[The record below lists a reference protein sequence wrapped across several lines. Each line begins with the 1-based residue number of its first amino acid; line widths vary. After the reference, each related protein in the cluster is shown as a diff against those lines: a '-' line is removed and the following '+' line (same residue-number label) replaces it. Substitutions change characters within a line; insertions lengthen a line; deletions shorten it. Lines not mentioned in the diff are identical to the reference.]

1 MASDMRASNVELGA
15 SNEMEDSEVHELCG
29 FKASGDFGSS
39 GSMSEDRLR
48 SAAMEL
54 ALSDVASIT
63 NSAASQ
69 RPKLTRDTI
78 KHSLKRFWAEGSKA
92 AAVCNGLGPLFFAVI
107 HAKDADQV
115 TQNVQLAL
123 EEGVA
128 GVFIINHD
136 FDYPQLLPILRQ
148 VRGRFPDAFVGVNFH
163 TINGGEAFPIL
174 GRLAREGVKMDA
186 YWADN
191 ACIQDASIDQAS
203 AEMIA
208 SLRQRSGWD
217 GLYFG
222 GTAFKNPR
230 QHAKLCTPVPAE
242 NLTQVAEAASRYMDI
257 VTTSGPDT
265 AVAPD
270 AQKIAL
276 MRAGCLD
283 TPLCVASGV
292 TSENVQTL
300 FEDVDCV
307 FAASSIQKTGDK
319 TMLDRSKL
327 QALLSAVR
335 GS

>member
-1 MASDMRASNVELGA
+1 
-15 SNEMEDSEVHELCG
+15 MEQ
-29 FKASGDFGSS
+29 
-39 GSMSEDRLR
+39 
-48 SAAMEL
+48 
-54 ALSDVASIT
+54 ALNDVAAIT

-78 KHSLKRFWAEGSKA
+78 KHSLKRYWAEGSKA
-92 AAVCNGLGPLFFAVI
+92 AALCDGPGPLLFAVI
-107 HAKDADQV
+107 HAKDAQQV

-148 VRGRFPDAFVGVNFH
+148 VRGCFPDAFVGVNFH

-208 SLRQRSGWD
+208 SLRQKSGWD

-222 GTAFKNPR
+222 GTAFKNAK
-230 QHAKLCTPVPAE
+230 QHLKLCAPVPTE

-265 AVAPD
+265 GVAPD
-270 AQKIAL
+270 MEKITL
-276 MRAGCLD
+276 MRGGCLD

-292 TSENVQTL
+292 TPHNVQNF

-319 TMLDRSKL
+319 TMLDRNKL